1 MSDEDKYELICNP
14 TNDEI
19 KDMKGTSLVSEKKNI
34 INLENSYDY
43 TVKDFTNSVFFKIIV
58 IIICI
63 YIAYHLFNYIIKKI
77 LSKSNSKTSIKGGSR
92 R

>member
-58 IIICI
+58 ILICI
-63 YIAYHLFNYIIKKI
+63 YIAYHLFNYII
-77 LSKSNSKTSIKGGSR
+77 LF
-92 R
+92 